1 MKVEA
6 RMRRYAWFLGLVVV
20 ALGLHE
26 VLLRVMARG
35 HVAHV
40 LLGAGSGAPP
50 ALAAAAAV
58 AFMVLR
64 FGVIV
69 VLPGALG
76 FVAARYVFRAV
87 ERRRAPSA

>member
-1 MKVEA
+1 MITKT
-6 RMRRYAWFLGLVVV
+6 RMRLYAWFLGFVVL
-20 ALGLHE
+20 ALALHE
-26 VLLRVMARG
+26 VLLRVLAHG

-40 LLGAGSGAPP
+40 LLGAGSGMPP

-87 ERRRAPSA
+87 EGHHSQNA